1 MSWKN
6 IKLIFM
12 REVRDQLRDRRT
24 LFMITILPLFL
35 YPMLGLGV
43 VQMMLT
49 FSEQQRVVVILNA
62 DELPD
67 SPAFL
72 NNDGIHPDWYENG
85 KKDTS
90 RLRILAERTASALS
104 EAAPDA
110 VTPTGDET
118 PEAAEAGPGRRGE
131 NRTRNFWLPPTVFT
145 TRSKRSKINTRR
157 RINWR
162 TIRDVWICRI

>member
-1 MSWKN
+1 VSWKN

-72 NNDGIHPDWYENG
+72 NNDGIHSDWYENG

-90 RLRILAERTASALS
+90 RLRILAERTSSTLS

-110 VTPTGDET
+110 LTSTGDET
-118 PEAAEAGPGRRGE
+118 PEAPEEGPGRRGE
-131 NRTRNFWLPPTVFT
+131 KSDAELLAAAHSLYDQIETLE
-145 TRSKRSKINTRR
+145 S
-157 RINWR
+157 
-162 TIRDVWICRI
+162 